1 MLALVPH
8 PARVAEAGGVNTAA
22 REAGAGPLARLGLGH
37 LRVEGQVEEA
47 IAQQPAVPV
56 QQPGGGATAAAA
68 ARRPSP
74 PQPGGRRLRGAN
86 AGPAPRFHLFRRPC
100 PAGLRSRAR
109 TAMLQGGNSA
119 GENRAAAS
127 AAASPP
133 PHRRLPQSRS
143 PVRRDRSQLPSPPFG
158 SLQSHSGIASRS
170 VDLVLSESS
179 PPPRRPG
186 PGRRWI
192 AGGAGGAERSR
203 GDLREGEGTP
213 RAAPP
218 RPRLAPTASAPAPR
232 AREGG
237 GPREPRG
244 GRAQHGRGIREAGLS
259 PAPPARRPAAPQ
271 QPSSLRCCQPGTR
284 AAAGARGALGRLPPL
299 ARAHAP
305 PHRPSAVV
313 SPRPDR
319 DRGLPRARPPGPA
332 RELRRDWPPRCG
344 PRACSPL
351 PVGARGRTRPHSHHA
366 PPEPHQRKSRP
377 GRLRSFSKKE
387 ALPGGRLQLQKCS
400 AFPPRVSPS
409 SAPSS
414 CLFLLFFLR
423 KTPTTHKELSM
434 CSRQKS

>member
-332 RELRRDWPPRCG
+332 RELKRDWPPRCG

-366 PPEPHQRKSRP
+366 PLSPTNERADRAGFAASAKKKPFLAAVYSCKSA
-377 GRLRSFSKKE
+377 
-387 ALPGGRLQLQKCS
+387 ALFPP
-400 AFPPRVSPS
+400 AFPLPPPHPPAYS
-409 SAPSS
+409 
-414 CLFLLFFLR
+414 FFFFLE
-423 KTPTTHKELSM
+423 KLQQHT
-434 CSRQKS
+434 KS

>member
-1 MLALVPH
+1 MRARPPGSIFSGA
-8 PARVAEAGGVNTAA
+8 PARPGCARGRGQRCSGGW
-22 REAGAGPLARLGLGH
+22 
-37 LRVEGQVEEA
+37 
-47 IAQQPAVPV
+47 
-56 QQPGGGATAAAA
+56 
-68 ARRPSP
+68 
-74 PQPGGRRLRGAN
+74 
-86 AGPAPRFHLFRRPC
+86 
-100 PAGLRSRAR
+100 
-109 TAMLQGGNSA
+109 NSA

-127 AAASPP
+127 AAASSPP

-158 SLQSHSGIASRS
+158 SLQPHSGIASRS
-170 VDLVLSESS
+170 LDLALSEPS

-186 PGRRWI
+186 PGRRRI
-192 AGGAGGAERSR
+192 AGGTGGAERSR

-213 RAAPP
+213 CAAPP

-237 GPREPRG
+237 GPGEPRG
-244 GRAQHGRGIREAGLS
+244 GRVQYGRGIREAGLS
-259 PAPPARRPAAPQ
+259 PAPPGQRPAAPQ

-332 RELRRDWPPRCG
+332 RELRRNWPPRCG
-344 PRACSPL
+344 PRACGPL
-351 PVGARGRTRPHSHHA
+351 PLGVRGRTRPHSHHA
-366 PPEPHQRKSRP
+366 PPEPRQRKSRP

-387 ALPGGRLQLQKCS
+387 ALPGGRPQLQKCS
-400 AFPPRVSPS
+400 AFPSRVSPS

-414 CLFLLFFLR
+414 CLFLFFLE
-423 KTPTTHKELSM
+423 KLQQHT
-434 CSRQKS
+434 KS